1 MNTSAPQAVT
11 ATELFSALFVSGMYD
26 HDMDTVLA
34 KCDSGHAE
42 LMCELVSYAAPL
54 ADMMTA
60 AILCVGTDVAGGL
73 LYEVAKPFGSW
84 FGDVV
89 LRAGSMPQ
97 RERAVGKLQDLVI
110 DFYSQAENCDPA
122 KLAAAVSG
130 AHGLHVIH

>member
-1 MNTSAPQAVT
+1 MNTSAAQGVT

-26 HDMDTVLA
+26 HDIDTVLA
-34 KCDSGHAE
+34 KCHSTHAE

-60 AILCVGTDVAGGL
+60 AILCVGNEVAGGL
-73 LYEVAKPFGSW
+73 LYEVAQPFGSW

-89 LRAGSMPQ
+89 TRAGSIPR
-97 RERAVGKLQDLVI
+97 RERAIGTLQDLVI
-110 DFYSQAENCDPA
+110 DFYSKAENCDPA